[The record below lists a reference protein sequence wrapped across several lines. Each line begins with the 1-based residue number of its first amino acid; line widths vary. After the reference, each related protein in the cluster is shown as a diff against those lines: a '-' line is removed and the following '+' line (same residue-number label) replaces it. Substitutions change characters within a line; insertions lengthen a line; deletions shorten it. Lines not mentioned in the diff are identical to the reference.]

1 MSEIRVLHI
10 SLTRSLGGIAA
21 YQKNLLA
28 NVDRNKYKFEYV
40 TTYPKAM
47 LIPYLEEMGC
57 KVHYL
62 PPKKKFILLFIQL
75 YKLMKNG
82 NYNAVHIHKNSC
94 ASPIAFFAAKLAGV
108 KTIIAHAH
116 STSPT
121 VGKSVVILHYIF
133 RPFVRNI
140 STVYLACSQAASD
153 WMFGKKCHAQIVNN
167 GIDIKKFA
175 FSETIRNEVRK
186 ELGIEDELL
195 FGHVGNFYYQKNHKF
210 MVEIMAEVKRKHPR
224 AKIMFIGRG
233 NSMDEIRQY
242 ANKLGVSDN
251 IIFLGSRSDVNRLYQ
266 AMDAFLMTSF
276 SEGFCIAGLEAQA
289 AGLPWLT
296 SDVIPEEVIL
306 SDNVYTMSLNKSAH
320 EWAEKLIEI
329 AEKSER
335 KNNTNKIRE
344 AGYSSEETAKIIE
357 LIYQQKEQN
366 S

>member
-10 SLTRSLGGIAA
+10 SLTRSIGGIAA

-62 PPKKKFILLFIQL
+62 PPKSRIVSLFIQL

-82 NYNAVHIHKNSC
+82 NFNAVHIHKNSC

-108 KTIIAHAH
+108 GTIIAHAH

-121 VGKSVVILHYIF
+121 VGKSVVILHYLF

-140 STVYLACSQAASD
+140 STIHLACSETASD
-153 WMFGKKCHAQIVNN
+153 WMFGKKHHAQIVNN
-167 GIDIKKFA
+167 GIDLKQFA
-175 FSETIRNEVRK
+175 FNESVRSEVRK
-186 ELGIEDELL
+186 ELGIGDEPV

-210 MVEIMAEVKRKHPR
+210 MVEIMAEVKKINPR
-224 AKIMFIGRG
+224 AKLMFVGRG
-233 NSMDEIRQY
+233 DSMDEIRKY
-242 ANKLGVSDN
+242 ADKLGVSDN

-266 AMDAFLMTSF
+266 AMDTFLMTSF

-296 SDVIPEEVIL
+296 SDVIPAEVIL
-306 SDNVYTMSLNKSAH
+306 SDVVYTMSLNKSAG

-329 AEKSER
+329 AENSER
-335 KNNTNKIRE
+335 NNNTQRISE
-344 AGYSSEETAKIIE
+344 AGYSAEESAKKIE
-357 LIYQQKEQN
+357 LIYQQKEQKT
-366 S
+366 

>member
-10 SLTRSLGGIAA
+10 SLTKDIGGIAV

-40 TTYPKAM
+40 TTYPNAM

-62 PPKKKFILLFIQL
+62 PPKKKFFSLFIQL

-94 ASPIAFFAAKLAGV
+94 AIPIAFFAAKLAGV
-108 KTIIAHAH
+108 GTIIAHAH

-121 VGKSVVILHYIF
+121 VGKSVVILHYLF

-140 STVYLACSQAASD
+140 STVHLSCSQAASD
-153 WMFGKKCHAQIVNN
+153 WMFGKRCPAQIMNN
-167 GIDIKKFA
+167 GIDLKQFV
-175 FSETIRNEVRK
+175 FNETVRSEVRK
-186 ELGIEDELL
+186 ELGISNELII
-195 FGHVGNFYYQKNHKF
+195 GHVGNFYYQKNHKF
-210 MVEIMAEVKRKHPR
+210 MVEIMSEVKKIYPK
-224 AKIMFIGRG
+224 AKLLFVGCG
-233 NSMDEIRQY
+233 DLMDEIRQY
-242 ANKLGVSDN
+242 ANKLGVSDS

-266 AMDAFLMTSF
+266 AMDVFLMTSF

-306 SDNVYTMSLNKSAH
+306 SDNVYTMPLNKSAH

-329 AEKSER
+329 AENSER
-335 KNNTNKIRE
+335 KNNIQRISE
-344 AGYSSEETAKIIE
+344 AGYSSEDSAKKIE
-357 LIYQQKEQN
+357 FIYQKN
-366 S
+366 TK